1 MRSLT
6 LAAAFGLTAA
16 AAVSTATPAEA
27 TGKVKCQAGPQ
38 SGWKNV
44 EALKA
49 QLTKDGWKVTKAKVD
64 GGCYEV
70 YGVLPTGEKVEA
82 YFHPVSFEKLYVAQ
96 RGKCCSASPGTDC
109 GDIAQSHF

>member
-1 MRSLT
+1 MRSLI
-6 LAAAFGLTAA
+6 LAAAFGLSAVAA
-16 AAVSTATPAEA
+16 MTTTSPAQA

-44 EALKA
+44 AALKA
-49 QLTKDGWKVTKAKVD
+49 QLTNSGWQVTKAKVD

-96 RGKCCSASPGTDC
+96 RGKVLFRKSGY
-109 GDIAQSHF
+109 

>member
-1 MRSLT
+1 MTMRSLI
-6 LAAAFGLTAA
+6 LAAAIGLASF
-16 AAVSTATPAEA
+16 AAVSAANPAHA

-44 EALKA
+44 DGLKA
-49 QLTKDGWKVTKAKVD
+49 KLVKDGWQVTKAKVD

-96 RGKCCSASPGTDC
+96 RGKVLFRKSGY
-109 GDIAQSHF
+109 

>member
-1 MRSLT
+1 MRSLFI
-6 LAAAFGLTAA
+6 AAAFGLA
-16 AAVSTATPAEA
+16 SATVLSLSAPAEA
-27 TGKVKCQAGPQ
+27 TGKIKCQAGPQ

-49 QLTKDGWKVTKAKVD
+49 QLVRDGWKVTKAKVD

-96 RGKCCSASPGTDC
+96 RGKVLFRKQGY
-109 GDIAQSHF
+109 

>member
-6 LAAAFGLTAA
+6 LLAVFGFASAAAMFVA
-16 AAVSTATPAEA
+16 SPAEA
-27 TGKVKCQAGPQ
+27 TGKIKCQAGPQ

-44 EALKA
+44 EILKA
-49 QLTKDGWKVTKAKVD
+49 QLAKDGWQVAKAKVD

-96 RGKCCSASPGTDC
+96 RGKVLFRKSGY
-109 GDIAQSHF
+109 